1 MRDVKGVMGVASGSS
16 LRIQV
21 GAGGEAGRESVCPR
35 DSAPPVRG
43 DGLKVLAGWG
53 GEGGLGGSR
62 DGG

>member
-1 MRDVKGVMGVASGSS
+1 MMGVASGSS
-16 LRIQV
+16 LKIQV
-21 GAGGEAGRESVCPR
+21 GVSRAGGEAGRESVCPR

-53 GEGGLGGSR
+53 GEGGLGWFR